1 MINENGC
8 KEYTVKDIQE
18 MLKISR
24 TAAYKLIN
32 SNQFPIV
39 RIGRS
44 VRVPKE
50 GFNQWSQVQCINME
64 V

>member
-8 KEYTVKDIQE
+8 KVYTVKDIQE

>member
-1 MINENGC
+1 MMINEDNC
-8 KEYTVKDIQE
+8 KVYTVKDIQE

-32 SNQFPIV
+32 SNQFPVV

-50 GFNQWSQVQCINME
+50 GFNQWTQEKYI
-64 V
+64 

>member
-8 KEYTVKDIQE
+8 KVYTVKDIQE

-50 GFNQWSQVQCINME
+50 GFNQWSQVQCNNME